1 MKKYLIMLLSG
12 WSVCLCAQT
21 NNQNSF
27 DADEAKFNTDLKA
40 LLATEDSYFEKRE
53 TNELRQIH
61 RQIND
66 LIDQRKYPRAIHA
79 LQQAKNEKER
89 FYALDDAAKES
100 LNIGKKD
107 EAKAYADELAT
118 LMDKYKDDA
127 NYGNAVQDVNIVL
140 GRLALAEGR
149 LDEAKADLLK
159 AGKSPGSWTMNS
171 FGPNMSL
178 AKELLEKGE
187 RDVVLE
193 YFDLCRRFWSMNM
206 NDGKLDQ
213 WSQDV
218 KAGKM
223 PSFGA
228 NLEY

>member
-1 MKKYLIMLLSG
+1 MLLSSL
-12 WSVCLCAQT
+12 SVCVCAQT

-27 DADEAKFNTDLKA
+27 DADEAKFNADLKA
-40 LLATEDSYFEKRE
+40 LFAAQSSYLEKGQ
-53 TNELRQIH
+53 TNEFRQVH
-61 RQIND
+61 KQMND
-66 LIDQRKYPRAIHA
+66 LVDQRKYPRASHA

-89 FYALDDAAKES
+89 FSALDDAAKES
-100 LNIGKKD
+100 LNVGKKD

-118 LMDKYKDDA
+118 LMDKYKDDG

-140 GRLALAEGR
+140 GRLALAAGR
-149 LDEAKADLLK
+149 IDEAKADLLK

>member
-1 MKKYLIMLLSG
+1 MLLSG
-12 WSVCLCAQT
+12 RQT
-21 NNQNSF
+21 NES
-27 DADEAKFNTDLKA
+27 
-40 LLATEDSYFEKRE
+40 
-53 TNELRQIH
+53 RQIH
-61 RQIND
+61 RQIKD
-66 LIDQRKYPRAIHA
+66 LIGQRKYPRAIHA
-79 LQQAKNEKER
+79 LQQAKNEKDR

-100 LNIGKKD
+100 LNIGKKE

-127 NYGNAVQDVNIVL
+127 SYGNAVQDVNIVL

-149 LDEAKADLLK
+149 IDEAKADLLK

-178 AKELLEKGE
+178 AKELLGKGE
-187 RDVVLE
+187 RDVVLQ
-193 YFDLCRRFWSMNM
+193 YFDLCRQFWSMDM
-206 NDGKLDQ
+206 NEGKLDR

-218 KAGKM
+218 EAGKL